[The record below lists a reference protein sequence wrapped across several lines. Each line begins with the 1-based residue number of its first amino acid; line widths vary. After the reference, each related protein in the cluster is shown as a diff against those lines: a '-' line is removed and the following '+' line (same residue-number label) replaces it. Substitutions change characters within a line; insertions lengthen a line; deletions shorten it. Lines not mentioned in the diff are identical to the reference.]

1 MDIDIEELEEFK
13 VEAFEMLDESEDNL
27 LNLEQGTDF
36 KPNYDSLFR
45 VFHSIK
51 GASGM
56 LGLLDLQK
64 HMHHLEHLLSQ
75 VKEQSILSKELS
87 SYLLEGVDGARS
99 LLNLSQIEFPL
110 LTLQEIE
117 SGTTESKNTEQ
128 SQSED
133 EAIVS
138 SSEPEVSPTET
149 PSTEPTPPT
158 EDPSSQNESDNDS
171 SIYSNLNEENLSI
184 NTAKTQTAETFNADS
199 LTLALFQYCDQQENP
214 KKEELQEILQEQLS
228 QLIQK
233 TL

>member
-99 LLNLSQIEFPL
+99 LGRHRHIPLWTGLHRQISQ
-110 LTLQEIE
+110 TLPHWWRARPD
-117 SGTTESKNTEQ
+117 STCLHPPPN
-128 SQSED
+128 
-133 EAIVS
+133 
-138 SSEPEVSPTET
+138 SP
-149 PSTEPTPPT
+149 
-158 EDPSSQNESDNDS
+158 
-171 SIYSNLNEENLSI
+171 
-184 NTAKTQTAETFNADS
+184 
-199 LTLALFQYCDQQENP
+199 
-214 KKEELQEILQEQLS
+214 
-228 QLIQK
+228 
-233 TL
+233 